1 MSRRTLAA
9 IALVAA
15 TVALYFIGLNQGSKP
30 EQRTP
35 PPRES
40 VDSPQ
45 VQQRLPAG
53 AAPPTTPNQLP
64 PAERADQAATS
75 PANPPTSP
83 PVPSAPESG
92 NNTAASMPPAPATG
106 PVSDQDVVTDLENV
120 LFALR
125 DFRSALGEN
134 PVGTNAEITKALTCG
149 NLKQVKV
156 PLPPGNQ
163 LNENGEL
170 LDRWGTPYFF
180 HQISGTE
187 MEVRSA
193 GPDRKMWTADDKQV
207 K

>member
-9 IALVAA
+9 IALLAA
-15 TVALYFIGLNQGSKP
+15 TVAMYFIGLNQSTKPERRSKP
-30 EQRTP
+30 PAEP
-35 PPRES
+35 
-40 VDSPQ
+40 VDSSQ
-45 VQQRLPAG
+45 VQQRLPDG
-53 AAPPTTPNQLP
+53 SIPPPTVNQLP
-64 PAERADQAATS
+64 PAEPADQAAS
-75 PANPPTSP
+75 NPANPPSSP
-83 PVPSAPESG
+83 PVPLVPESG
-92 NNTAASMPPAPATG
+92 NTTGSAMPSAPASS
-106 PVSDQDVVTDLENV
+106 PVSEQDVAADLENV
-120 LFALR
+120 QFALR

-134 PVGTNAEITKALTCG
+134 PVGTNAEITKALTG
-149 NLKQVKV
+149 DNLKQVKV

-180 HQISGTE
+180 HQLSGTE